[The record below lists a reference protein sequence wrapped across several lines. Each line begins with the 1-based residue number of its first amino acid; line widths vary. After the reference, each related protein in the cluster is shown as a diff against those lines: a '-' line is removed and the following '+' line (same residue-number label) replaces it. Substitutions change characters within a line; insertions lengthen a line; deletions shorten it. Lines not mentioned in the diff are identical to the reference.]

1 MRIDLN
7 PEPPA
12 PHAVAEEA
20 AVDDFLLQGA
30 TASNALNTS
39 AGRQWTTWWVV
50 LAVSVH
56 AVVIGG
62 VLYLKPTMFKMDA
75 ARTSDSA
82 DKALP
87 VEWIGQAPPIVAV
100 PSPPLQPRVA
110 PQTPPA
116 PAPTPVPAPAPAPA
130 PAPVPVP
137 VPAPAPVPVPVPVI
151 SIAPAPPPAAPP
163 ESPEMPPAT
172 EAERGSLAATQA
184 PDSAQVSSASPVP
197 DVTPSQ
203 APNQSENENRVGETT
218 AQRVL
223 PQVITARR
231 VAPIYPATS
240 RRRSE
245 EGDVVL
251 DVLVGADGRVTQ
263 ITVAGSSDFERL
275 DKAAVAAVQQWRFVP
290 GRVAGEPQAMRLRV
304 PIRFQLR

>member
-110 PQTPPA
+110 PQTPL
-116 PAPTPVPAPAPAPA
+116 
-130 PAPVPVP
+130 APVPVP
-137 VPAPAPVPVPVPVI
+137 VPAP
-151 SIAPAPPPAAPP
+151 APAPPPAAPP
-163 ESPEMPPAT
+163 ESPQMPPAT
-172 EAERGSLAATQA
+172 EAERGPLAATQA
-184 PDSAQVSSASPVP
+184 PDSARVSSASPVP

>member
-116 PAPTPVPAPAPAPA
+116 P
-130 PAPVPVP
+130 VPVP
-137 VPAPAPVPVPVPVI
+137 VPAPAPVI

-172 EAERGSLAATQA
+172 TQA

>member
-1 MRIDLN
+1 
-7 PEPPA
+7 
-12 PHAVAEEA
+12 
-20 AVDDFLLQGA
+20 
-30 TASNALNTS
+30 
-39 AGRQWTTWWVV
+39 
-50 LAVSVH
+50 
-56 AVVIGG
+56 
-62 VLYLKPTMFKMDA
+62 
-75 ARTSDSA
+75 
-82 DKALP
+82 
-87 VEWIGQAPPIVAV
+87 
-100 PSPPLQPRVA
+100 
-110 PQTPPA
+110 
-116 PAPTPVPAPAPAPA
+116 
-130 PAPVPVP
+130 
-137 VPAPAPVPVPVPVI
+137 
-151 SIAPAPPPAAPP
+151 
-163 ESPEMPPAT
+163 MPPAT
-172 EAERGSLAATQA
+172 EAERGPLAATQA

>member
-50 LAVSVH
+50 LAVSVQ

-110 PQTPPA
+110 PQIPPT
-116 PAPTPVPAPAPAPA
+116 PAPTPVPVPVPVPAPAPAPA
-130 PAPVPVP
+130 PA
-137 VPAPAPVPVPVPVI
+137 PVI

-172 EAERGSLAATQA
+172 EAERGPLAATQA

>member
-30 TASNALNTS
+30 TASNALNAS

-116 PAPTPVPAPAPAPA
+116 PVPV
-130 PAPVPVP
+130 PVPVP
-137 VPAPAPVPVPVPVI
+137 VPAPAPGTRTRTRTRTRNLYCTRT
-151 SIAPAPPPAAPP
+151 AA
-163 ESPEMPPAT
+163 S
-172 EAERGSLAATQA
+172 R
-184 PDSAQVSSASPVP
+184 
-197 DVTPSQ
+197 
-203 APNQSENENRVGETT
+203 TT
-218 AQRVL
+218 
-223 PQVITARR
+223 
-231 VAPIYPATS
+231 
-240 RRRSE
+240 
-245 EGDVVL
+245 
-251 DVLVGADGRVTQ
+251 
-263 ITVAGSSDFERL
+263 
-275 DKAAVAAVQQWRFVP
+275 
-290 GRVAGEPQAMRLRV
+290 
-304 PIRFQLR
+304 

>member
-30 TASNALNTS
+30 TASNALDAS
-39 AGRQWTTWWVV
+39 SGRQWTTWWVV

-100 PSPPLQPRVA
+100 PSPPLPPRVA
-110 PQTPPA
+110 PQTPPT
-116 PAPTPVPAPAPAPA
+116 PAPTPVPVPAPAPA
-130 PAPVPVP
+130 
-137 VPAPAPVPVPVPVI
+137 PAPAPVPVPVPVI

-163 ESPEMPPAT
+163 ESLEMPPAT

>member
-30 TASNALNTS
+30 TASNALDAS
-39 AGRQWTTWWVV
+39 SGRQWTTWWVV

-56 AVVIGG
+56 AVMIGG
-62 VLYLKPTMFKMDA
+62 VLYLKPTMFKMDE

-100 PSPPLQPRVA
+100 PSPPLQSRVA
-110 PQTPPA
+110 SQTPPT
-116 PAPTPVPAPAPAPA
+116 PAPTPV
-130 PAPVPVP
+130 PVPVP
-137 VPAPAPVPVPVPVI
+137 VPAPAPVI
-151 SIAPAPPPAAPP
+151 SIAPAPPPAARP
-163 ESPEMPPAT
+163 ESLEMPPAT
-172 EAERGSLAATQA
+172 EAERGPLAATQA

>member
-1 MRIDLN
+1 VRIDLN

-116 PAPTPVPAPAPAPA
+116 PVPVPVPVPAPA

-137 VPAPAPVPVPVPVI
+137 VPVPVI
-151 SIAPAPPPAAPP
+151 SIASAPPPAAPP

-172 EAERGSLAATQA
+172 EAERGPLAATQA

>member
-30 TASNALNTS
+30 TASNALNAS

-116 PAPTPVPAPAPAPA
+116 PVPVPAPAPAPV
-130 PAPVPVP
+130 PAPV
-137 VPAPAPVPVPVPVI
+137 PVPVPVPVI

-172 EAERGSLAATQA
+172 EAERGPLAATQA

>member
-30 TASNALNTS
+30 TASNALNAS

-116 PAPTPVPAPAPAPA
+116 PVPV
-130 PAPVPVP
+130 PVPVP
-137 VPAPAPVPVPVPVI
+137 VPAPVPVPVPVPVI

-172 EAERGSLAATQA
+172 EAERGPLAATQA

-263 ITVAGSSDFERL
+263 ITVAVSSDFERL

>member
-30 TASNALNTS
+30 TASNALNAS

-116 PAPTPVPAPAPAPA
+116 PAPTPVPAPAPAP
-130 PAPVPVP
+130 
-137 VPAPAPVPVPVPVI
+137 VPVPVPVI
-151 SIAPAPPPAAPP
+151 SIASAPPPAAPP

-172 EAERGSLAATQA
+172 EAERGPLAATQA

>member
-1 MRIDLN
+1 VRIDLN

-30 TASNALNTS
+30 TASNALDAS
-39 AGRQWTTWWVV
+39 SGRQWTTWWVV

-116 PAPTPVPAPAPAPA
+116 PVPVPAPAPAPV
-130 PAPVPVP
+130 PAPV
-137 VPAPAPVPVPVPVI
+137 PVPVPVPVI

-172 EAERGSLAATQA
+172 EAERGPLAATQA

>member
-30 TASNALNTS
+30 TASNALDAS
-39 AGRQWTTWWVV
+39 SGRQWTTWWVV

-116 PAPTPVPAPAPAPA
+116 PV
-130 PAPVPVP
+130 PVPVP
-137 VPAPAPVPVPVPVI
+137 VPAPAPVPVPVPVPVI

-163 ESPEMPPAT
+163 EPPEMPLAA
-172 EAERGSLAATQA
+172 EAERGPLAATQA

>member
-116 PAPTPVPAPAPAPA
+116 PAPTPVP
-130 PAPVPVP
+130 VP
-137 VPAPAPVPVPVPVI
+137 VPAPAPVLVPAPVI

-172 EAERGSLAATQA
+172 EAERGPLAATQA

>member
-116 PAPTPVPAPAPAPA
+116 PVPVPAPAPAP
-130 PAPVPVP
+130 V
-137 VPAPAPVPVPVPVI
+137 PVPVPVPVI

-172 EAERGSLAATQA
+172 EAERGPLAATQA

>member
-30 TASNALNTS
+30 TASNALNAS

-116 PAPTPVPAPAPAPA
+116 PAPTFQFQP
-130 PAPVPVP
+130 
-137 VPAPAPVPVPVPVI
+137 PAPAPVPVPVPVI

-172 EAERGSLAATQA
+172 EAERGPLAATQA

>member
-30 TASNALNTS
+30 TASNALNAS

-110 PQTPPA
+110 PQTPLA
-116 PAPTPVPAPAPAPA
+116 PVPV
-130 PAPVPVP
+130 PVPVP
-137 VPAPAPVPVPVPVI
+137 VPAPAPAPVI

-172 EAERGSLAATQA
+172 EAERGPLAATQA

>member
-39 AGRQWTTWWVV
+39 AGRQWTPWWVV

-56 AVVIGG
+56 AVMICG

-116 PAPTPVPAPAPAPA
+116 PVPVPVPAPAPAPA
-130 PAPVPVP
+130 
-137 VPAPAPVPVPVPVI
+137 PVPVPVI

-172 EAERGSLAATQA
+172 EAERGPLAATQA

>member
-30 TASNALNTS
+30 TASNALNAS

-116 PAPTPVPAPAPAPA
+116 PAPTPVPAV
-130 PAPVPVP
+130 PAPV
-137 VPAPAPVPVPVPVI
+137 PAPVPVPVPVI

-172 EAERGSLAATQA
+172 EAERGPLAATQA

>member
-1 MRIDLN
+1 VRIDLN

-30 TASNALNTS
+30 TASNALNAS

-116 PAPTPVPAPAPAPA
+116 PVPVPVPVPAPA
-130 PAPVPVP
+130 
-137 VPAPAPVPVPVPVI
+137 PAPAPVPVPVPVI

-172 EAERGSLAATQA
+172 TQA

>member
-116 PAPTPVPAPAPAPA
+116 PAPTPVPV
-130 PAPVPVP
+130 PVPVP
-137 VPAPAPVPVPVPVI
+137 VPAPAPAPVI

-172 EAERGSLAATQA
+172 EAERGPLAATQA

>member
-30 TASNALNTS
+30 TASNALDAS
-39 AGRQWTTWWVV
+39 SGRQWTTWWVV

-116 PAPTPVPAPAPAPA
+116 PAPTPVPVPVPAPAPA
-130 PAPVPVP
+130 PA
-137 VPAPAPVPVPVPVI
+137 PVI

-172 EAERGSLAATQA
+172 EAERGPLAATQA

-231 VAPIYPATS
+231 VAPMYPATS

>member
-110 PQTPPA
+110 PQTPLA
-116 PAPTPVPAPAPAPA
+116 PV
-130 PAPVPVP
+130 PVPVP
-137 VPAPAPVPVPVPVI
+137 VPAPAPAPVLVPAPVI

-163 ESPEMPPAT
+163 ESLETPPAT
-172 EAERGSLAATQA
+172 EAERGPLAATQA

>member
-100 PSPPLQPRVA
+100 PSPPL
-110 PQTPPA
+110 PPLIGRPSPSTA
-116 PAPTPVPAPAPAPA
+116 LPLNFALKL
-130 PAPVPVP
+130 
-137 VPAPAPVPVPVPVI
+137 
-151 SIAPAPPPAAPP
+151 IAV
-163 ESPEMPPAT
+163 T
-172 EAERGSLAATQA
+172 
-184 PDSAQVSSASPVP
+184 SAW
-197 DVTPSQ
+197 
-203 APNQSENENRVGETT
+203 
-218 AQRVL
+218 
-223 PQVITARR
+223 
-231 VAPIYPATS
+231 
-240 RRRSE
+240 
-245 EGDVVL
+245 
-251 DVLVGADGRVTQ
+251 
-263 ITVAGSSDFERL
+263 
-275 DKAAVAAVQQWRFVP
+275 K
-290 GRVAGEPQAMRLRV
+290 
-304 PIRFQLR
+304 

>member
-1 MRIDLN
+1 VRIDLN

-30 TASNALNTS
+30 TASNALNAS

-110 PQTPPA
+110 PQTPLA
-116 PAPTPVPAPAPAPA
+116 PVPVPVPAPAPAPA
-130 PAPVPVP
+130 PA
-137 VPAPAPVPVPVPVI
+137 PVPVI

-172 EAERGSLAATQA
+172 EAERGPLAATQA

>member
-110 PQTPPA
+110 PQTPPT
-116 PAPTPVPAPAPAPA
+116 PAPTPVPVPDPVPAPAPAPA
-130 PAPVPVP
+130 
-137 VPAPAPVPVPVPVI
+137 PVPVI

-172 EAERGSLAATQA
+172 EAERGPLAATQA

>member
-30 TASNALNTS
+30 TASNALNAS
-39 AGRQWTTWWVV
+39 SGRQWTTWWVV

-100 PSPPLQPRVA
+100 PSPPLPPRVA

-116 PAPTPVPAPAPAPA
+116 PAPTPVPV
-130 PAPVPVP
+130 PVPVP
-137 VPAPAPVPVPVPVI
+137 VPAPAPAPVI

-172 EAERGSLAATQA
+172 EAERGPLAATQA

>member
-30 TASNALNTS
+30 TASNALNAS

-110 PQTPPA
+110 PQTPP
-116 PAPTPVPAPAPAPA
+116 V
-130 PAPVPVP
+130 PVPVP
-137 VPAPAPVPVPVPVI
+137 VPAPAPAPSPVPVPVPVI

-163 ESPEMPPAT
+163 ESLETPPAT
-172 EAERGSLAATQA
+172 EAERGPLAATQA
-184 PDSAQVSSASPVP
+184 PDSAQVSRASPVP

>member
-30 TASNALNTS
+30 TASNALDAS
-39 AGRQWTTWWVV
+39 SGRQWTTWWVV

-110 PQTPPA
+110 PQTPP
-116 PAPTPVPAPAPAPA
+116 T
-130 PAPVPVP
+130 PVPVP
-137 VPAPAPVPVPVPVI
+137 VTVPAPAPVPVPAPVS

-172 EAERGSLAATQA
+172 EAERGPLAATQA

>member
-30 TASNALNTS
+30 TASNALDAS
-39 AGRQWTTWWVV
+39 SGRQWTTWWVV

-100 PSPPLQPRVA
+100 PSPPLPPRVA

-116 PAPTPVPAPAPAPA
+116 PAPTPVPA
-130 PAPVPVP
+130 P

-172 EAERGSLAATQA
+172 EAERGPLAATQA

>member
-116 PAPTPVPAPAPAPA
+116 PVPVPVPVPAPA

-137 VPAPAPVPVPVPVI
+137 VPVPVI
-151 SIAPAPPPAAPP
+151 SIASAPPPAAPP

-172 EAERGSLAATQA
+172 EAERGPLAATQA

>member
-110 PQTPPA
+110 PQTPPT
-116 PAPTPVPAPAPAPA
+116 PAPTPVPV
-130 PAPVPVP
+130 PVPVP
-137 VPAPAPVPVPVPVI
+137 VPAPVI

-172 EAERGSLAATQA
+172 EAERGPLAATQA

-231 VAPIYPATS
+231 VAPMYPATS

>member
-30 TASNALNTS
+30 TASNALNAS

-116 PAPTPVPAPAPAPA
+116 PVPVPVPVPAPA

-137 VPAPAPVPVPVPVI
+137 VLGVVVPAGCSRSCFGCWSVAF
-151 SIAPAPPPAAPP
+151 AFA
-163 ESPEMPPAT
+163 
-172 EAERGSLAATQA
+172 LAC
-184 PDSAQVSSASPVP
+184 
-197 DVTPSQ
+197 
-203 APNQSENENRVGETT
+203 
-218 AQRVL
+218 
-223 PQVITARR
+223 
-231 VAPIYPATS
+231 
-240 RRRSE
+240 
-245 EGDVVL
+245 
-251 DVLVGADGRVTQ
+251 
-263 ITVAGSSDFERL
+263 
-275 DKAAVAAVQQWRFVP
+275 
-290 GRVAGEPQAMRLRV
+290 
-304 PIRFQLR
+304 

>member
-30 TASNALNTS
+30 TASNALNAS

-110 PQTPPA
+110 PQTPLA
-116 PAPTPVPAPAPAPA
+116 PVPVPVPVPVPAPAPAPA
-130 PAPVPVP
+130 PA
-137 VPAPAPVPVPVPVI
+137 PVPVI

-172 EAERGSLAATQA
+172 EAERGPLAATQA

>member
-30 TASNALNTS
+30 TASNALNAS

-100 PSPPLQPRVA
+100 PSPPLPPRVA

-116 PAPTPVPAPAPAPA
+116 PAPTPVP
-130 PAPVPVP
+130 VPVP
-137 VPAPAPVPVPVPVI
+137 VPAPAPAPVI

-172 EAERGSLAATQA
+172 EAERGPLAATQA

>member
-30 TASNALNTS
+30 TASNALNAS

-110 PQTPPA
+110 PQTPPT
-116 PAPTPVPAPAPAPA
+116 PAPTPV
-130 PAPVPVP
+130 PVPVP
-137 VPAPAPVPVPVPVI
+137 VPAPVPAPVI

-172 EAERGSLAATQA
+172 EAERGPLAATQA

>member
-30 TASNALNTS
+30 TASNALNAS

-116 PAPTPVPAPAPAPA
+116 AAPTPVP
-130 PAPVPVP
+130 VPVS
-137 VPAPAPVPVPVPVI
+137 VPAPAPVI

-172 EAERGSLAATQA
+172 EAERGPLAATQA

>member
-30 TASNALNTS
+30 TASNALNAS

-116 PAPTPVPAPAPAPA
+116 PAPTPVPAPV

-137 VPAPAPVPVPVPVI
+137 VPAPVI

-163 ESPEMPPAT
+163 ESLEMPPAT
-172 EAERGSLAATQA
+172 EAERGPLAATQA

>member
-116 PAPTPVPAPAPAPA
+116 PVPVPVPVPVPAPA
-130 PAPVPVP
+130 
-137 VPAPAPVPVPVPVI
+137 PAPAPVPVPVPVI

-172 EAERGSLAATQA
+172 EAERGPLAATQA
-184 PDSAQVSSASPVP
+184 PDSAQVSRASPVP
-197 DVTPSQ
+197 GVTPSQ

>member
-1 MRIDLN
+1 VRIDLN

-30 TASNALNTS
+30 TASNALNAS

-116 PAPTPVPAPAPAPA
+116 PAPTPVPVPAPAPA
-130 PAPVPVP
+130 
-137 VPAPAPVPVPVPVI
+137 PVI

-163 ESPEMPPAT
+163 ESPETPPAT
-172 EAERGSLAATQA
+172 EAERGPLAAPQA
-184 PDSAQVSSASPVP
+184 LASAQVSSVSPVP

-203 APNQSENENRVGETT
+203 APSQSKNENRVGETT

-263 ITVAGSSDFERL
+263 ITVAGTSDFERL